1 MRSGPAFLDL
11 TEAARWITAQL
22 ENEGVAVG
30 DDLVLR
36 ILNRETRFLV
46 MVGLGRAGDE
56 HGPQSGHILRE
67 GHWVLEPSAESEGD
81 HDIESKGG
89 EQDEQHEPT

>member
-1 MRSGPAFLDL
+1 MRSRAAFLDL
-11 TEAARWITAQL
+11 REAAIWISAQL
-22 ENEGVAVG
+22 QKEGLIIA
-30 DDLVLR
+30 DDVVLR

-81 HDIESKGG
+81 RHIESEGG
-89 EQDEQHEPT
+89 EQDEEDQRT

>member
-1 MRSGPAFLDL
+1 MRSRAAFLDL
-11 TEAARWITAQL
+11 REAAIWISAQL
-22 ENEGVAVG
+22 QKEGLIIA
-30 DDLVLR
+30 DDVVLR

-67 GHWVLEPSAESEGD
+67 GHWVLEPSAESERD
-81 HDIESKGG
+81 RDIESEGG
-89 EQDEQHEPT
+89 EQDEEDQRT